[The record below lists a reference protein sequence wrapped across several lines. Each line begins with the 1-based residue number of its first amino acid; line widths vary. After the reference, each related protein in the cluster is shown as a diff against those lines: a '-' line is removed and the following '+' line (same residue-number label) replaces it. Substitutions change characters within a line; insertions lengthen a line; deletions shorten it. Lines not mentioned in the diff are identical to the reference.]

1 MKPSLIAQIAAPTE
15 ARRAPYVAWLLRL
28 DPLRVFPAGP
38 ECNTEADQHLVD
50 TVLAQLEELTE
61 QAARSSDRSP
71 RAVWFRRT
79 LDHCN
84 EVMGGKADPAD
95 NGWFDNKAGYRRGVY
110 VFQEVGHDA

>member
-1 MKPSLIAQIAAPTE
+1 M
-15 ARRAPYVAWLLRL
+15 
-28 DPLRVFPAGP
+28 FPAGP

-71 RAVWFRRT
+71 WAVWFRRT

-84 EVMGGKADPAD
+84 EMMGGKADPAD
-95 NGWFDNKAGYRRGVY
+95 NVWFDNKAGYRRGVY
-110 VFQEVGHDA
+110 VFQEVAE